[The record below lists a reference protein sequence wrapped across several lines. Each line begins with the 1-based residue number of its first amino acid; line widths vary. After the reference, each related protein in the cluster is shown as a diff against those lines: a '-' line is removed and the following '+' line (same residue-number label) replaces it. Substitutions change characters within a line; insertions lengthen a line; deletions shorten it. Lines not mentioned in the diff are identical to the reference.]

1 MALTSAPW
9 RPDQIEH
16 RKPVVVA
23 NDGLAVDQ
31 ARAIESGYGRAIRA
45 VCNDGAEAPAGKV
58 AEAPPSH

>member
-1 MALTSAPW
+1 MALASAPW

-31 ARAIESGYGRAIRA
+31 ARAIESG
-45 VCNDGAEAPAGKV
+45 
-58 AEAPPSH
+58 